1 MSIKDLTLQS
11 FRRQLDIQPASPHP
25 ILVWRPLM
33 SRARMFCLKSH
44 QLRSVR
50 VAMSDTLGVARSTTS
65 TTTPTPDGLSAPPVY
80 SLQSGLIF
88 WPDRIPPQYTTV
100 HLHCSISRVVSQD
113 LAEMPAEERRLAA
126 EEGSYSL
133 KTWLLKTEDQEAG

>member
-1 MSIKDLTLQS
+1 
-11 FRRQLDIQPASPHP
+11 
-25 ILVWRPLM
+25 
-33 SRARMFCLKSH
+33 
-44 QLRSVR
+44 
-50 VAMSDTLGVARSTTS
+50 VARSTTS

-88 WPDRIPPQYTTV
+88 WPDRFPPLYTTV

-113 LAEMPAEERRLAA
+113 LAEMPAEERRLVA

-133 KTWLLKTEDQEAG
+133 KTWLLKTEDVEAG